1 MFSCCVSS
9 VRKLV
14 SQYRTING
22 KRYWFNESGVTT
34 DNQFVF
40 PDVDGD
46 GIITSSDASMV
57 TAFYSSASAGEYTND
72 INGWEK
78 YIIDKS
84 TGTES

>member
-1 MFSCCVSS
+1 MDG
-9 VRKLV
+9 KLV

-22 KRYWFNESGVTT
+22 TRCWFDESGVTK
-34 DNQFVF
+34 DSQFVF
-40 PDVDGD
+40 PDVDSD
-46 GIITSSDASMV
+46 GVITSSDASMI
-57 TAFYSSASAGEYTND
+57 TAFYLSASAGEYTND